1 MIDFYETKISNAKL
15 DNKKLLNSYEAKI
28 SVLQSG
34 FSVNN
39 ISNELP

>member
-1 MIDFYETKISNAKL
+1 MDFYEMKISNAKM
-15 DNKKLLNSYEAKI
+15 DNKKLLNTYEAKI

-39 ISNELP
+39 I